1 MKARLI
7 ALALLIG
14 APVIVAP
21 VAQADPPAACA
32 DAQGPIHQ
40 GDPRYDPEL
49 DADHDGIACES
60 SRPHAVAP
68 MSSPASASIPVSSPP
83 AAATL
88 PTTGMDVGPG
98 LVAGSAALAAGIAL
112 VARSRRAILKA

>member
-7 ALALLIG
+7 VVPLLIG
-14 APVIVAP
+14 APVIGAP
-21 VAQADPPAACA
+21 MALADPPATCA
-32 DAQGPIHQ
+32 DAQGPIYRD
-40 GDPRYDPEL
+40 DPRYSEKL
-49 DADHDGIACES
+49 DREHDGSHDGVACENAT
-60 SRPHAVAP
+60 PHPVA
-68 MSSPASASIPVSSPP
+68 PVSSAPS
-83 AAATL
+83 AATL